1 MEDKGVGCTT
11 DGRCLPEVYVDSQ
24 IRDSLCLQDE
34 EGRLV
39 PSLTE
44 KAAPPLIWWPEGLI
58 REGETKNEP
67 TSQGCCG
74 DQSQN
79 LLSTWYS
86 LQSAYFDHHAGKMPP
101 EATLPK
107 ARWAS

>member
-11 DGRCLPEVYVDSQ
+11 DGRRLLEVYLDSQ
-24 IRDSLCLQDE
+24 IRGSLCLQDE

-44 KAAPPLIWWPEGLI
+44 KAAPPLSRWPEGVI

-67 TSQGCCG
+67 TLTG
-74 DQSQN
+74 
-79 LLSTWYS
+79 LLW
-86 LQSAYFDHHAGKMPP
+86 GP
-101 EATLPK
+101 EPEFVKHLVFLAECVL
-107 ARWAS
+107 